1 MKLEFWLDYL
11 SPLCFKQH
19 LELESLLKKFKFTD
33 LEILYRSYEML
44 PLFDPMPTCTFFDVL
59 SKHHVISIEE
69 AQMMFH
75 DIPQD
80 LRPVKVKDAHRLS
93 HLAKKTERAFEFNQ
107 HVFHAY
113 YEGKLDISKHDHL
126 IEIATEA
133 GLPIDQVKDVLNS
146 NRYEDAVHLNRENAI
161 VKGIFEVPHIRIDG
175 KIRLSGLHN
184 EEQLLEALIMSSAKF
199 SKTDYCEG
207 ENCARK
213 KTR

>member
-19 LELESLLKKFKFTD
+19 LAIESLLKKFKFTD

-44 PLFDPMPTCTFFDVL
+44 PRFEPSSQCTFFDVL

-75 DIPQD
+75 DVPEG

-93 HLAKKTERAFEFNQ
+93 HLAKKTERAFEYNQ
-107 HVFHAY
+107 HLFHAY
-113 YEGKLDISKHDHL
+113 YEGKLDISQHENL
-126 IEIATEA
+126 IEIAKEA
-133 GLPIDQVKDVLNS
+133 GLSESQVRDVLQS
-146 NRYEDAVHLNRENAI
+146 NRYEDAVALNRENAL

-175 KIRLSGLHN
+175 KIRLSGFHD
-184 EEQLLEALIMSSAKF
+184 EDQVLEALIMSSAKF
-199 SKTDYCEG
+199 SKNDYCEG
-207 ENCARK
+207 ENCVRK

>member
-19 LELESLLKKFKFTD
+19 LALESLLKKFKFID

-44 PLFDPMPTCTFFDVL
+44 PLFDPSPECTFYDVL

-75 DIPQD
+75 DVPQD

-93 HLAKKTERAFEFNQ
+93 HLAKKSEKAYEYNQ
-107 HVFHAY
+107 HLFHAY
-113 YEGKLDISKHDHL
+113 YEGKLDISKHEHL
-126 IEIATEA
+126 IEIAVEA
-133 GLPIDQVKDVLNS
+133 GLNELQVRDVLSS
-146 NRYEDAVHLNRENAI
+146 NRYDDAVLLNRENAL
-161 VKGIFEVPHIRIDG
+161 VKGIFELPHIRIDG
-175 KIRLSGLHN
+175 KLRLSGYHD
-184 EEQLLEALIMSSAKF
+184 EEQLLEALIMSSAKY

>member
-11 SPLCFKQH
+11 SPLCYRQH
-19 LELESLLKKFKFTD
+19 LALESLLKKFKFND

-44 PLFDPMPTCTFFDVL
+44 PLFEPKPECTFHDVL

-69 AQMMFH
+69 AQIMFH
-75 DIPQD
+75 DVPQD

-93 HLAKKTERAFEFNQ
+93 HLAKKTEKAFEYNQ
-107 HVFHAY
+107 HLFHAY
-113 YEGKLDISKHDHL
+113 YEGKLDISKHEHL

-133 GLPIDQVKDVLNS
+133 GLIESQVKDVLKTS
-146 NRYEDAVHLNRENAI
+146 KFADAVELNRENAL

-175 KIRLSGLHN
+175 KLRLSGFHD